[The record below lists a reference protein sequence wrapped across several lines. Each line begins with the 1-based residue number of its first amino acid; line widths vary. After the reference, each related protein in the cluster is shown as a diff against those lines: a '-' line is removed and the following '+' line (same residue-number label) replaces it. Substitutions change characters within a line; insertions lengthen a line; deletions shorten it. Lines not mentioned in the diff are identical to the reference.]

1 MLGHHGVTDRR
12 CCCVVDRTFSFIH
25 DADKEQYFSISCSN
39 QPCFLPHDP
48 PWPLV
53 FKPISYVLVCK
64 LWVRNYVGVGVV
76 FVFPVK
82 SIKPPF
88 PTSATNL
95 IVMNTHNLSILAG
108 PLQNY
113 VLVPGPEQVVV
124 FVRSSSFILR
134 D

>member
-1 MLGHHGVTDRR
+1 MYSRIIQNFV
-12 CCCVVDRTFSFIH
+12 
-25 DADKEQYFSISCSN
+25 
-39 QPCFLPHDP
+39 CFLPHDP

-64 LWVRNYVGVGVV
+64 LWARNYVGVGVGVV

-113 VLVPGPEQVVV
+113 VLAPGPEQVVV